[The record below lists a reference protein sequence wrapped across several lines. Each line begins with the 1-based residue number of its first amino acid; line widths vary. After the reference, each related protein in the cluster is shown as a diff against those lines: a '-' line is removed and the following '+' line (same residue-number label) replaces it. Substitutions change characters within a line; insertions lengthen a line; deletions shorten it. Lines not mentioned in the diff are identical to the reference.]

1 MQEVDHNRIG
11 DILRVRRKEKRYIES
26 VNPPPLDPFETI
38 RLWLWLFG
46 PSLPLRL
53 KERVR
58 NDGDVCNLQMTPSPV
73 SIFRIL
79 QKFFFHGL
87 DNFLGILKCIV
98 QTLRFGQ
105 TFGHT
110 LTKNVLPTDQE

>member
-1 MQEVDHNRIG
+1 MLKLIFLQEVDHNRIG

-26 VNPPPLDPFETI
+26 INPPLDPFETI

-58 NDGDVCNLQMTPSPV
+58 NDGDVCNLQMGLKFYSRLILDQWEV
-73 SIFRIL
+73 CMVLMSFNIKKIFVEIS
-79 QKFFFHGL
+79 
-87 DNFLGILKCIV
+87 
-98 QTLRFGQ
+98 
-105 TFGHT
+105 
-110 LTKNVLPTDQE
+110 E

>member
-1 MQEVDHNRIG
+1 MLKLIFLQEVDHNRIG

-26 VNPPPLDPFETI
+26 INPPLDPFETI

-58 NDGDVCNLQMTPSPV
+58 NDGDVCNLQMGLKFYSKLILDQWEVCMVLILIQKSMKRYPPQ
-73 SIFRIL
+73 SIRAL
-79 QKFFFHGL
+79 
-87 DNFLGILKCIV
+87 FL
-98 QTLRFGQ
+98 
-105 TFGHT
+105 
-110 LTKNVLPTDQE
+110 

>member
-1 MQEVDHNRIG
+1 MRVPPSHVVN
-11 DILRVRRKEKRYIES
+11 DIDIKSHLA
-26 VNPPPLDPFETI
+26 T
-38 RLWLWLFG
+38 
-46 PSLPLRL
+46 SLL
-53 KERVR
+53 
-58 NDGDVCNLQMTPSPV
+58 GSSTG